1 MFYNPPLFPFSFRGV
16 DLSSSAGE
24 KWTSRTLPPPP
35 RGHINEQVAI
45 GGDYRKKKKKKVELE
60 CVQTQGEGGVLYVCV
75 SMFGGVEGNAERGK
89 RETEREFV
97 FNCNQGCCTS
107 TKVHHYLP
115 DRAPQALLNK

>member
-1 MFYNPPLFPFSFRGV
+1 M

-45 GGDYRKKKKKKVELE
+45 GGDYRKKKKKVELE
-60 CVQTQGEGGVLYVCV
+60 CVQTLEEGGVLYVCV

-89 RETEREFV
+89 RETERVFV
-97 FNCNQGCCTS
+97 CNCNQGCCTS

-115 DRAPQALLNK
+115 DRAPQALPNK